1 MSSEIFLP
9 VFYMVC
15 LTFVVLLLSV
25 TLRLKEIYLNGTV
38 AGEEQRHPPFNEG
51 STLLKNTQRN
61 LSNLLEFPVLF
72 YVVCICIYVAGKVDD
87 NFMTLAYWFFYLR
100 VIHSVYHIFVN
111 QLVFKGGFPL
121 RALIWIPAVVIM
133 MWMWLRLVSLI

>member
-15 LTFVVLLLSV
+15 LTFVVLMLSV

-61 LSNLLEFPVLF
+61 LSNLLELPVLF

-100 VIHSVYHIFVN
+100 VIHSVYHIFFN
-111 QLVFKGGFPL
+111 QLVYKGGFPL
-121 RALIWIPAVVIM
+121 RALIWIPGEAFM
-133 MWMWLRLVSLI
+133 MWMWMILVSLI

>member
-15 LTFVVLLLSV
+15 LTVVVLLLSV

-51 STLLKNTQRN
+51 SGLLKNTQRN

-87 NFMTLAYWFFYLR
+87 NFIILAYWFFYLR
-100 VIHSVYHIFVN
+100 VIHSGYHIFFN
-111 QLVFKGGFPL
+111 QLVYKGGFPL
-121 RALIWIPAVVIM
+121 RALIWIPGAAIM

>member
-1 MSSEIFLP
+1 MSSEIFVP

-15 LTFVVLLLSV
+15 LTFVVLLLSI
-25 TLRLKEIYLNGTV
+25 TLRLKEIYLNGSV

-51 STLLKNTQRN
+51 SALLKNTQRN

-72 YVVCICIYVAGKVDD
+72 YIACICIYVVGKVDD
-87 NFMTLAYWFFYLR
+87 SFITLAYWFFYLR
-100 VIHSVYHIFVN
+100 VIHSIYHIFFN

-121 RALIWIPAVVIM
+121 RALIWIPAAAIM

>member
-15 LTFVVLLLSV
+15 LTFVVLLLSI

-51 STLLKNTQRN
+51 SALLKNAQRN

-87 NFMTLAYWFFYLR
+87 NFITLAYWFFYLR
-100 VIHSVYHIFVN
+100 VIHSVYHIFFN
-111 QLVFKGGFPL
+111 QLVYKL
-121 RALIWIPAVVIM
+121 
-133 MWMWLRLVSLI
+133 SLIHI

>member
-72 YVVCICIYVAGKVDD
+72 YVVCICIYIVGKVDD

-100 VIHSVYHIFVN
+100 VIHSVYHIFFN
-111 QLVFKGGFPL
+111 QLVYKGGFPL
-121 RALIWIPAVVIM
+121 RALIWIPGAAIM
-133 MWMWLRLVSLI
+133 MWMWMRLVSLI

>member
-15 LTFVVLLLSV
+15 LTFVVLLLSI

-61 LSNLLEFPVLF
+61 LSNLLEFPILF
-72 YVVCICIYVAGKVDD
+72 YVVCICIYVVGKVDD
-87 NFMTLAYWFFYLR
+87 NFITLAYWFFYLR
-100 VIHSVYHIFVN
+100 VIHSVYHIFFN

-121 RALIWIPAVVIM
+121 RALIWIPAAAVMV
-133 MWMWLRLVSLI
+133 WMWLRLISLI

>member
-15 LTFVVLLLSV
+15 LTFVVLMLSV

-72 YVVCICIYVAGKVDD
+72 YVVCICIYIAGKVDD

-100 VIHSVYHIFVN
+100 VIHSVYHIFFN
-111 QLVFKGGFPL
+111 QLVYKGGFPL
-121 RALIWIPAVVIM
+121 RALIWIPGAAIM
-133 MWMWLRLVSLI
+133 MCMWMRVVSLI

>member
-1 MSSEIFLP
+1 MGSEIFLP

-15 LTFVVLLLSV
+15 LTVVVLLLST

-38 AGEEQRHPPFNEG
+38 AGEAHRHPPFNEG
-51 STLLKNTQRN
+51 STLLKNVQRN

-72 YVVCICIYVAGKVDD
+72 YIVCISIYVAGKVDE
-87 NFMTLAYWFFYLR
+87 NFITLAYWFFYLR
-100 VIHSVYHIFVN
+100 VIHSLYHIFLN

-121 RALIWIPAVVIM
+121 RSLIWIPATAIM
-133 MWMWLRLVSLI
+133 MWMWLRFISLI

>member
-15 LTFVVLLLSV
+15 LTFVVLLLSI

-72 YVVCICIYVAGKVDD
+72 YVVCICIYVTGKVDD

-100 VIHSVYHIFVN
+100 VIHSVYHIFFN
-111 QLVFKGGFPL
+111 QLVYKGGFPL
-121 RALIWIPAVVIM
+121 RALIWIPGAAIM
-133 MWMWLRLVSLI
+133 MWMWMRLVSLI

>member
-25 TLRLKEIYLNGTV
+25 SLRLKEIYINGTV

-51 STLLKNTQRN
+51 SELLKNTQRN
-61 LSNLLEFPVLF
+61 LSNLLEFPLLF
-72 YVVCICIYVAGKVDD
+72 YVVCICVYVVGKVDD
-87 NFMTLAYWFFYLR
+87 NFITLAYWFFYLR
-100 VIHSVYHIFVN
+100 VIHSIYHIFFN
-111 QLVFKGGFPL
+111 HLVFKGGFPL
-121 RALIWIPAVVIM
+121 RALIWIPAAAVMV
-133 MWMWLRLVSLI
+133 WMWLRLISLI